1 MTHFLKCKIF
11 VAEATGEIP
20 TPFACEII
28 KDLQVQ
34 FSDLDS
40 KAENVRQ
47 FRNPLEANVASCV
60 DTIQLEVIKLQAD
73 DLLRD
78 TFKDVFRVLPVFTQ
92 GRLY

>member
-1 MTHFLKCKIF
+1 M
-11 VAEATGEIP
+11 AEATAEIP

-34 FSDLDS
+34 FSDFDS
-40 KAENVRQ
+40 KAEHVRQ

-60 DTIQLEVIKLQAD
+60 DKIQLEVIKLQAD
-73 DLLRD
+73 DILRD
-78 TFKDVFRVLPVFTQ
+78 TFKDRFRVLPVFTQ